1 MIVLDIATFLVPPL
15 LPAITTSINAY
26 AQKRLRAKGIFCLD
40 SNFINFAGSADIV
53 CFDKTGTLTEDNMDI
68 ANILPSQ
75 DAKFLK
81 PESNIQKINQN
92 LDMITTIGTC
102 HSLQN
107 NRHDGDKLE
116 MRMFEALDWEFKSDT
131 SVNSCEEF
139 EGKPER
145 IIGPKNS
152 NRMFGLIRL
161 FPFDPALQRM
171 TVVVKEA
178 CKKDYLVLMKGAPE
192 IVKSFC
198 EPKTVPSDFD
208 QVLSSYTV
216 YGLRVISTASK
227 PISMNL
233 ATIQRLDRENL
244 ESNLTFTGFIVFHNK
259 LKPQTISTLSI
270 LKDVN
275 IRIIM
280 ATGDNMMTGVSVAKT
295 SGMIEEADSL
305 LQVHVK
311 QTLPNDSFKL
321 ETNFKYLKTYGFSD
335 TFNSNEIEIKNNEK
349 RILIQ
354 SPKSKTHL
362 CIEGKCFE
370 LIRNKDTDLLKT
382 IIKRGTIFA
391 RMTPDQ
397 KQHLIEDLQKF
408 NWRVGMCG
416 DGANDCG
423 ALRRANFG
431 ISLSLNESS
440 VACPFTYR
448 DKNIECIPT
457 LIREGRACLASTL
470 GAFKYQVA
478 YCFVMLSV
486 VLILFWEGLKIS
498 DGGFVFIDILLNIFP
513 LLVFG
518 TTKAYPKLVK
528 KKLSDT
534 TFSRFT
540 FFSIFSFVC
549 IQNVVY
555 LITRQ
560 ILIHKYW

>member
-81 PESNIQKINQN
+81 PESNIQNINQN

-161 FPFDPALQRM
+161 FPFEPVLQRM

>member
-1 MIVLDIATFLVPPL
+1 
-15 LPAITTSINAY
+15 
-26 AQKRLRAKGIFCLD
+26 
-40 SNFINFAGSADIV
+40 
-53 CFDKTGTLTEDNMDI
+53 
-68 ANILPSQ
+68 
-75 DAKFLK
+75 
-81 PESNIQKINQN
+81 
-92 LDMITTIGTC
+92 MITTIGTC

-161 FPFDPALQRM
+161 FPFEPVLQRM